1 VLGATGHIGQAV
13 IRHALGLGREVT
25 AVTRQQDPL
34 ALRGLGVDVV
44 RVEDSLGALNH
55 IAAGHDLIV
64 DAAAPYP
71 LDPCVAGSD
80 AFRGAIGRSEIHAQQ
95 VIAAARRHS
104 LRLVFLSSFTT
115 LPRAQASA
123 RAWETAWRRS
133 TYPYFA
139 AKAAMEQ
146 MVLDAARRG
155 LPVLVINPAACLG
168 PWEYRNEGSSFVRL
182 VLGRRLPMVMDQW
195 LSVIDVRDVAETID
209 RCLEREFFG
218 RPIALA
224 GHNVNL
230 VELARQILQLDG
242 APGLAP
248 WPLNAGFASIAAF
261 WTSAAFAAVNQ
272 ETPDLWRAVPLIADA
287 FPMDP
292 SPEQIAIGLTLRP
305 LVATLCDA
313 VDFHQGIGR
322 GN

>member
-1 VLGATGHIGQAV
+1 M
-13 IRHALGLGREVT
+13 GREVT
-25 AVTRQQDPL
+25 AVTRQRDPA
-34 ALRGLGVDVV
+34 ALRGLEVDVV
-44 RVEDSLGALNH
+44 RVEDSLGALSQ
-55 IAAGHDLIV
+55 IGAGHDLIV

-80 AFRGAIGRSEIHAQQ
+80 AWRGAIGHSEIHAQQ
-95 VIAAARRHS
+95 VIAAARRHG

-115 LPRAQASA
+115 LPRAEPSA

-146 MVLDAARRG
+146 IVLDAARHG
-155 LPVLVINPAACLG
+155 LPALIINPAACLG
-168 PWEYRNEGSSFVRL
+168 PWEYRDESSSFVRL
-182 VLGRRLPMVMDQW
+182 VLGRRLPIVMDQW
-195 LSVIDVRDVAETID
+195 LSVIDVRDVAESID
-209 RCLEREFFG
+209 RCLEREIFG

-248 WPLNAGFASIAAF
+248 WPLNPAFASMAAF
-261 WTSAAFAAVNQ
+261 WVSAAFAAVNQ
-272 ETPDLWRAVPLIADA
+272 EPPDLWSAVPLIADA

-305 LVATLCDA
+305 LVATLRDA
-313 VDFHQGIGR
+313 VHFFRGIGL
-322 GN
+322 GS